1 MNSSS
6 SSSILSQS
14 EQERFIEKLEIFKI
28 QGRDK
33 RGRDVLRIIGKLLPA
48 RLVSVEALKK
58 YLEKKIFPR
67 LGDSPFSV
75 VYVHT
80 GVQRCENFPGISP
93 LRSLYDAIPID
104 VKDHLETVYFVHPGL
119 QSRLFLATF
128 GRLIFSGGLYWKL
141 KYVNR
146 LEFLWDHVRRN
157 EMEIPEFVI
166 DHDEELDYRPMMD
179 YGLESDHPRVYCAP
193 MVDSPDST
201 YSMRCIA

>member
-1 MNSSS
+1 MVSSS
-6 SSSILSQS
+6 SLILSQS
-14 EQERFIEKLEIFKI
+14 EQERLIEKLEIFKI

-33 RGRDVLRIIGKLLPA
+33 SGRKVLRIIGKLLPA
-48 RLVSVEALKK
+48 RLVTVEALKK
-58 YLEKKIFPR
+58 YLEEKIFPR
-67 LGDSPFSV
+67 LAERTFSV

-80 GVQRCENFPGISP
+80 GVKRCDNFSGISA
-93 LRSLYDAIPID
+93 LRSLYDAIPIN
-104 VKDHLETVYFVHPGL
+104 VKEYLQTVYFVHPGL

-128 GRLIFSGGLYWKL
+128 GRLIFSGGLYGKL

-157 EMEIPEFVI
+157 EIEIPEFVF
-166 DHDEELDYRPMMD
+166 DHDEELDCRPIMD
-179 YGLESDHPRVYCAP
+179 YGLESDHPRVCCAP